1 MPNEDKRPHWQ
12 FVADFVRQSDRPVTL
27 KQLEEHFAA
36 HGRNPANARPDAAC
50 VSVNENSRVHYAS
63 GRELRRT
70 VPGNRYDLL
79 FRQPDRTYV
88 PYDPAKHG
96 VWEIY
101 QTESGTR
108 GVRLVGEPSAYD
120 DANDAISPG
129 PQPPP
134 DSSLEVGNTFRL
146 ESHLRDYLAQNL
158 SHFSFLNTSLSLYE
172 EAGAMRGVEYQTA
185 VGQIDIL
192 AVGANG
198 AFYVIELKVSRGAD
212 AAVGQVLRYMG
223 AIRSS
228 LAAGKPVYGVI
239 VAASLT
245 DRLRVALAEVKDK
258 VFAVEYELQVSL
270 RHISAQ
276 TLG

>member
-1 MPNEDKRPHWQ
+1 MANEDRRPHWQ
-12 FVADFVRQSDRPVTL
+12 FVADFVRQSDGPVTL

-36 HGRNPANARPDAAC
+36 HGRNPINARPDAAC
-50 VSVNENSRVHYAS
+50 VSVNDNSRVHYAS

-79 FRQPDRTYV
+79 FKQPDRSYV

-101 QTESGTR
+101 ETQSGTR
-108 GVRLVGEPSAYD
+108 GVRLVGEPSATEEAD
-120 DANDAISPG
+120 DEGFPP
-129 PQPPP
+129 PQPPL
-134 DSSLEVGNTFRL
+134 DANSQVANTFRL

-158 SHFSFLNTSLSLYE
+158 SHFSFLKTSLSLYQE
-172 EAGAMRGVEYQTA
+172 DGAMRGVEHQTA
-185 VGQIDIL
+185 VGPIDIL

-223 AIRSS
+223 AIRSTV
-228 LAAGKPVYGVI
+228 AAGKPVYGVI

-245 DRLRVALAEVKDK
+245 DRLRLALAEVKDK

-270 RHISAQ
+270 RDVSA
-276 TLG
+276 

>member
-1 MPNEDKRPHWQ
+1 MPNDDKRPNWEL
-12 FVADFVRQSDRPVTL
+12 VADFVRQSDGPVTL
-27 KQLEEHFAA
+27 KQLEEHLTA
-36 HGRNPANARPDAAC
+36 HGRNPVNARPDAAC

-70 VPGNRYDLL
+70 VPGNKYDLL

-88 PYDPAKHG
+88 PYNPAKHG
-96 VWEIY
+96 IWEIY
-101 QTESGTR
+101 QTGSGTR
-108 GVRLVGEPSAYD
+108 SVRLVGEPSATEDAD
-120 DANDAISPG
+120 DAVSLA
-129 PQPPP
+129 PQPPL
-134 DSSLEVGNTFRL
+134 DVSGEVGNTFRL

-158 SHFSFLNTSLSLYE
+158 SHFSFLNTSLSLYQE
-172 EAGAMRGVEYQTA
+172 GGSMRGIEYQTA
-185 VGQIDIL
+185 AGPIDIL

-212 AAVGQVLRYMG
+212 AAVGQVLRYIG
-223 AIRSS
+223 AIRTSV
-228 LAAGKPVYGVI
+228 AAGKPVYGVI

-245 DRLRVALAEVKDK
+245 DRLRLALSEVKDK

-270 RHISAQ
+270 RDVSAE

>member
-1 MPNEDKRPHWQ
+1 MPNDDKRPHWQ
-12 FVADFVRQSDRPVTL
+12 FVADFVMQSDGPVTI
-27 KQLEEHFAA
+27 KQLEEHLAA

-70 VPGNRYDLL
+70 VPGNKYDLL

-88 PYDPAKHG
+88 PYDPAEHG
-96 VWEIY
+96 IWEIY

-108 GVRLVGEPSAYD
+108 GVRLVGEPSATD
-120 DANDAISPG
+120 DVDDAISPA
-129 PQPPP
+129 PQPPSEP
-134 DSSLEVGNTFRL
+134 STEVGNTFRL

-158 SHFSFLNTSLSLYE
+158 SHFSFLNTSLSLYQE
-172 EAGAMRGVEYQTA
+172 GGAMRGVEYQTA
-185 VGQIDIL
+185 VGPIDIL

-198 AFYVIELKVSRGAD
+198 TFYVIELKVSRGAD
-212 AAVGQVLRYMG
+212 AAVGQILRYMG
-223 AIRSS
+223 AIRTSV
-228 LAAGKPVYGVI
+228 AAGKPVYGVI

-245 DRLRVALAEVKDK
+245 DRLRLALSEVKDK

-270 RHISAQ
+270 RNVSAA
-276 TLG
+276 TRG